1 MGGGGDMNSPFEN
14 IKSKLKNFRKVPLKE
29 GYTDNGRASC
39 PCCGKNGKDQ
49 KLSVAENDGDAFV
62 HCYSGCSAADVLAA
76 VGLDLSNLYQQRPQN
91 AHAAKSRGVKG
102 WDWWSLAGALE
113 VHAYFANNAFFELT
127 RLLPKN
133 DDVRLIVAKLA
144 GDQKEF
150 ARALKFGRNVK

>member
-1 MGGGGDMNSPFEN
+1 MGWGGGMSPFEN
-14 IKSKLKNFRKVPLKE
+14 LTSKLKNFRKVPTKE

-39 PCCGKNGKDQ
+39 PSCGKNGKDQ
-49 KLSVAENDGDAFV
+49 KLSIAQNDGDAFV

-76 VGLDLSNLYQQRPQN
+76 VGLDLSDLYQQRPGHV
-91 AHAAKSRGVKG
+91 HAAKSRKGVKG

-113 VHAYFANNAFFELT
+113 VHADFANNAFFELT